1 MSRQPTKASWP
12 TGWVARHLG
21 ISPIT
26 LRTWETRYGIGPTAR
41 EEGRHRRYT
50 AQDVERL
57 RLMRRLIAEGA
68 RPREAARLALVR
80 VLPVDDHVADADTA
94 ELTASL
100 GEAAEH
106 LHLDSMADLLDAF
119 IESRG
124 VVATWCDVLRP
135 VVRSVGDRSVH
146 DETCRDVEWALAG
159 AIAAA
164 LDRSMR
170 ANQVHVESGR
180 AALLVCCPEER
191 HTLPLR
197 VLAAALHERS
207 VPTVFLGE
215 MVPAQTALAAER
227 RLRPAVVVLWA
238 LRQENAAHT
247 LARGLHGPV
256 VLAGSGWD
264 GFTAPPARATDD
276 LEHAVH
282 LVETLVA
289 TPADRE

>member
-1 MSRQPTKASWP
+1 MSRQSTQASWP

-26 LRTWETRYGIGPTAR
+26 LRTWETRYGIGPSVR

-50 AQDVERL
+50 TQDIERL
-57 RLMRRLIAEGA
+57 RLMRRLIAEGSK
-68 RPREAARLALVR
+68 PREAARLALVR
-80 VLPVDDHVADADTA
+80 TLPTDDLVADADTT
-94 ELTASL
+94 ELIASL
-100 GEAAEH
+100 HEAAER
-106 LHLDSMADLLDAF
+106 LHLDTLADLLDTY

-124 VVATWCDVLRP
+124 VVTTWCDVLRP
-135 VVRSVGDRSVH
+135 VITAIGDRSVH
-146 DETCRDVEWALAG
+146 DENCRDVEWALAG

-170 ANQVHVESGR
+170 TNQVHVDSGH

-215 MVPAQTALAAER
+215 MVPADTALAAER

-247 LARGLHGPV
+247 LARRLHGPV
-256 VLAGSGWD
+256 LLAGSGWD
-264 GFTAPPARATDD
+264 SDTPTRTTDD
-276 LEHAVH
+276 LDHALH
-282 LVETLVA
+282 LIETLV
-289 TPADRE
+289 TESSRP